1 VYDPAGTL
9 TGGSRPASGNLLLEL
24 QKLNDAKSELKGRKD
39 ALKVSLSLFSTH
51 GLTLTIPL
59 PAIAN

>member
-1 VYDPAGTL
+1 MRARSVTLEGDVYDPAGTL

-39 ALKVSLSLFSTH
+39 ALKVSLFSLTD
-51 GLTLTIPL
+51 
-59 PAIAN
+59 